1 MTIHKTAIIYD
12 GAQVHEEC
20 EIGPY
25 AIIGA
30 NVKIG
35 RGTKIGAHAV
45 IDGHSTIGENC
56 QIFAGATIGLEPQ
69 DLGYKGEPTGVTIGD
84 RCTIREYVTIHRAT
98 KAIQTRV
105 GNDCFLMNYVHI
117 AHDCQVG
124 NGVIM
129 ANNASLSGHVEVG
142 DLSVLSGFLVFHQ
155 NCRIGRLVM
164 ISPMSGSRLDIPP
177 FAMTDG
183 RPLIIRG
190 INTVGM
196 KRGKIPP
203 AQRSAIKEA
212 YRIIY
217 RSGLN
222 LSHALEKVE
231 SEIEQYDEIKELL
244 EFFRSSKRGVVTRG
258 FEDTSEYDAMESE
271 ATVAV

>member
-1 MTIHKTAIIYD
+1 MTIDKTAIIYD

-45 IDGHSTIGENC
+45 IDGHSTIGEDC
-56 QIFAGATIGLEPQ
+56 HIFAGATIGLEPQ
-69 DLGYKGEPTGVTIGD
+69 DLGYKGEPTGVTIGN

-98 KAIQTRV
+98 KAMQTRI
-105 GNDCFLMNYVHI
+105 GDDCFLMNYVHI

-129 ANNASLSGHVEVG
+129 ANNASLSGHVQVG

-164 ISPMSGSRLDIPP
+164 ISPMSGSRVDIPP

-190 INTVGM
+190 INVIGM
-196 KRGKIPP
+196 RRAKIQP

-212 YRIIY
+212 YRLLY

-222 LSHALEKVE
+222 QSQALERIE
-231 SEIEQYDEIKELL
+231 AEIEQYDEIKELVD
-244 EFFRSSKRGVVTRG
+244 FIRSSKRGVVSRG
-258 FEDTSEYDAMESE
+258 FEDTSEFESMESE
-271 ATVAV
+271 ETVAV